1 MAYTFEHIK
10 REVYPKTFL
19 KDVHVSLYFQAVD
32 ITDSLPEKVGRFFE
46 ESFNVKDVK
55 AEDLTK
61 PVSVY
66 SKDEMIRFYFSL
78 SHVEL
83 AVKQPAYRSYEH
95 IEALRKKAFEY
106 LDLMG
111 VESLSKVMLYKYNQL
126 GYQLTESGSVAD
138 VMRDIFS
145 PSLLGNM
152 TEEDMNSLDG
162 LSRWE
167 RSYSL
172 KGEDETNSSFTI
184 EYGFRKKSLDSE
196 TDALTLKTQI
206 ETGIVVVNRDDLP
219 RVLSEFNQILDNGFH
234 WCVTTGIVDEMK
246 K

>member
-1 MAYTFEHIK
+1 MAYKFEQVK

-19 KDVHVSLYFQAVD
+19 KDVHMSLFFQTAGITELLCGKVS
-32 ITDSLPEKVGRFFE
+32 RFFA
-46 ESFNVKDVK
+46 ESFGIKDVK
-55 AEDLTK
+55 AENLAK

-66 SKDEMIRFYFSL
+66 SKDEMVRFYFSL

-95 IEALRKKAFEY
+95 IEPLRKKALEF
-106 LDLMG
+106 LDMMG

-126 GYQLTESGSVAD
+126 GYQLEAAGSVAE
-138 VMRDIFS
+138 VMRDVFS
-145 PSLLGNM
+145 SSLLGNM
-152 TEEDMNSLDG
+152 TAEDMKSLDR

-167 RSYSL
+167 KSHSL
-172 KGEDETNSSFTI
+172 KGEDETDSSFTI
-184 EYGFRKKSLDSE
+184 EYGFRKKSLDSD

-206 ETGIVVVNRDDLP
+206 ETGNVVVKRVDLP
-219 RVLSEFNQILDNGFH
+219 RVLSEFNQMLDNGFH
-234 WCVTTGIVDEMK
+234 WCVTTGIIDEMK